1 MAKKYDKIIKWA
13 QSIMGLSAIDD
24 MVQLEPFCIHPLH
37 FNLEV
42 DKDMTDG
49 AVKSR
54 HRVYGSCVHFVIG

>member
-1 MAKKYDKIIKWA
+1 
-13 QSIMGLSAIDD
+13 MGLSAIDD

-49 AVKSR
+49 AVKSS
-54 HRVYGSCVHFVIG
+54 HRAYGSCVHFVIG